1 MKNAQQLALGDSD
14 RSSLIPCLFGDPHRQ
29 LRVQRLVPEE
39 RRDRPW
45 LHPPHLVRRRRMR
58 LDLNH
63 HLFHHPARAH
73 LEPRGEVIVSNHVLQ
88 SDLAETTERG
98 IEEVVKNDVKIRGP
112 PHPTPRSKRREVTRI
127 GRNRKIYFKL
137 VTTSWQVGRK
147 GDLQVREKK
156 RKRRRRGRIEK
167 LEKKRRRQLKKRT
180 RLEER
185 GREMKL

>member
-73 LEPRGEVIVSNHVLQ
+73 LEPRGEVIVSNHVLL
-88 SDLAETTERG
+88 SVLAEITEKG
-98 IEEVVKNDVKIRGP
+98 IEEAAMIDVKILGLQ
-112 PHPTPRSKRREVTRI
+112 HPTPRLKRRAVTRI

-137 VTTSWQVGRK
+137 DMISWQEVKR
-147 GDLQVREKK
+147 GDLQVQEKK
-156 RKRRRRGRIEK
+156 RKQRKRGRIEK
-167 LEKKRRRQLKKRT
+167 LEKKRRKQLKR
-180 RLEER
+180 RMRPEGRER
-185 GREMKL
+185 GMKL